1 MASPAKGTGTVV
13 AGCLPQSLLR
23 GADVVKGRSEVALG
37 PAGPAVV
44 RPRGGP
50 SAEEIRLDLPVA
62 GRTIVPV
69 HTNHGGEPMAHALTI
84 GQLAK
89 ATGVAS
95 KTIRYYEQIGVL
107 PTPTRSAARYRQYD
121 QSGVQRLRFIR
132 RARSLGLP
140 LREIKTLATAL
151 DGGRP
156 GLRPRL
162 LALVR
167 QQLSAVQHQSDEL
180 QLLQQQLEQVLHRLL
195 TSPHR
200 RHKDGCR
207 CLEVEGG

>member
-1 MASPAKGTGTVV
+1 M
-13 AGCLPQSLLR
+13 
-23 GADVVKGRSEVALG
+23 
-37 PAGPAVV
+37 
-44 RPRGGP
+44 PR
-50 SAEEIRLDLPVA
+50 
-62 GRTIVPV
+62 
-69 HTNHGGEPMAHALTI
+69 ALTI

-107 PTPTRSAARYRQYD
+107 PIPSRSTAGYRQYD
-121 QSGVQRLRFIR
+121 QPGVQRLRFIR

-140 LREIKTLATAL
+140 LRKIKTLVTAL

-167 QQLSAVQHQSDEL
+167 QQLSAVQHQSGEL
-180 QLLQQQLEQVLHRLL
+180 QLLQQQLEQVLHRLR
-195 TSPHR
+195 TPPRR
-200 RHKDGCR
+200 RHEDGCR